1 MNSFE
6 ERLGAALADVQEL
19 APIARPDDGR
29 AVFQEFVRGR
39 RRRQRL
45 TVAMR
50 LAAVTIAATVGVGT
64 VVTRVSDTPVDGN
77 TPVVTPDEGLGQQIG
92 QNGGGGRDACFKRS
106 DGGCQLIG

>member
-6 ERLGAALADVQEL
+6 ERLGAALADVQDS
-19 APIARPDDGR
+19 APIAHPDGGR

-50 LAAVTIAATVGVGT
+50 LAAVTVVATVGLGT
-64 VVTRVSDTPVDGN
+64 VYARVDGTPVDGN
-77 TPVVTPDEGLGQQIG
+77 PPAVTPDEGFGQHVG
-92 QNGGGGRDACFKRS
+92 QDGGGRNACFKRS
-106 DGGCQLIG
+106 GGGCLLIS